1 MSEDVTPEW
10 RVLAAASSLLVLD
23 SLVFGVAPIGP
34 WDDVGFSLGVIG
46 LAGVAMGY
54 VAWYRFNFK
63 RKGLIPWIDL
73 WEDPERSAKKEML
86 AAILVLVLAWL
97 VGNPFQPYL
106 PDPTGLLLILVGLL
120 MALQSGYVLLS
131 VGPLKED

>member
-73 WEDPERSAKKEML
+73 WEDPEQSAKKEML